1 MIKDFQAL
9 YFTTL
14 RYKSKGRVVKI
25 QIKAR
30 KENSNIYES
39 LESLF
44 MYY

>member
-9 YFTTL
+9 HFTTL
-14 RYKSKGRVVKI
+14 RYKSKGRIVKI

-30 KENSNIYES
+30 KEDVNIYEG
-39 LESLF
+39 LESSF